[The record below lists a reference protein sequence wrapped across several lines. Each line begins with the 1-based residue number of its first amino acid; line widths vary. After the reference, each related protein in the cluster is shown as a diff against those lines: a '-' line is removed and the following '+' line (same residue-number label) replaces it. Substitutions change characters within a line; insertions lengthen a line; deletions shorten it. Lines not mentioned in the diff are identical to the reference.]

1 MVILAV
7 VIKVLYL
14 RMIVA
19 RKGVHFKGFSP
30 GLLEYKK
37 H

>member
-1 MVILAV
+1 
-7 VIKVLYL
+7 
-14 RMIVA
+14 MIVA